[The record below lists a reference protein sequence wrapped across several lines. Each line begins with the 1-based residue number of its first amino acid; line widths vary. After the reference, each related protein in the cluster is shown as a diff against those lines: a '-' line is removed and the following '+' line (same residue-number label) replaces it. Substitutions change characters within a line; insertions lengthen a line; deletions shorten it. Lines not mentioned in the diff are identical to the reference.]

1 MRRAL
6 EPRARR
12 LLLRVPRANLY
23 SLLELGLLLLLALQ
37 SARLFWTILTPVG
50 PIGEWRLPASLRAVP
65 AAGTALD
72 FDPFFRIAP
81 PSGAVVVTSLT
92 LQLFGVR
99 QDEATGRGS
108 AIISTPDGKQSSFA
122 VGDEIVPGVKLK
134 SVDFDSVT
142 IDRGG
147 ATEQLFMDQ
156 SQSVPGAVPG
166 PPSPAP
172 SFAPPAGSPPA
183 MVSPPTPR
191 SVPAGNPATDI
202 RFEPRINGTRLTGI
216 AVAPQGSG
224 NAFRAA
230 GLAPGDVIISANGR
244 RITSPDQVRELGSQ
258 IGAEPLILQVE
269 RDGRVLTLRPGA
281 GR

>member
-23 SLLELGLLLLLALQ
+23 SLLELGLLLLLSLQ
-37 SARLFWTILTPVG
+37 CARLFWTIVTPVG
-50 PIGEWRLPASLRAVP
+50 PVGEWRLPASLRAVP
-65 AAGTALD
+65 AAGPALD

-172 SFAPPAGSPPA
+172 GLAPPAL
-183 MVSPPTPR
+183 VSPPPPR
-191 SVPAGNPATDI
+191 PVPAGNPATDI

-216 AVAPQGSG
+216 IVAPQGSG

-230 GLAPGDVIISANGR
+230 GLAPGDVIIAANGR
-244 RITSPDQVRELGSQ
+244 RITSPDQVRELGGQ
-258 IGAEPLILQVE
+258 IGAGPLILQVE

-281 GR
+281 AR